1 MRTDPLRTRVF
12 GVFLVVVLTA
22 GCAPAR
28 PRPAPPVERRIVLAD
43 VLTAVRSASA
53 VRAVPADL
61 TPRLATAAA
70 DVGFDNSKCEAGP
83 EADRVDACTF
93 GDPASSTKVALFGD
107 SHAGMW
113 LPAMIRIAE
122 QRHWQLRLYGKPGCP
137 APRLAFYNQQRSRP
151 FTECDRFRDFV
162 LDRIRA
168 ERPQLVVV
176 TNESFSQKLDRGVL
190 VTPAQW
196 QAGLTRT
203 LTALHGTGAR
213 VVVLGDTPVLDQSAP
228 ECLAAH
234 ARNVTACFT
243 TRAAATRRVW
253 NSADYA
259 AADAT
264 GSGYVSVLP
273 WLCTAVCTPVIGNVT
288 VYRNRFHLT
297 ATYARMLSGVLEDA
311 LLKAFPAGAAP

>member
-1 MRTDPLRTRVF
+1 MRSDLRRT
-12 GVFLVVVLTA
+12 GLLMVLTVIAVA

-28 PRPAPPVERRIVLAD
+28 PHPVQPTVEPRIALAD
-43 VLTAVRSASA
+43 VLTAVRTASA

-61 TPRLATAAA
+61 TPRLATAAG
-70 DVGFDNSKCEAGP
+70 DVGFDNATCEAGP
-83 EADRVDACTF
+83 DADRVDACTF
-93 GDPASSTKVALFGD
+93 GDPAGSTKVVLYGD

-113 LPAMIRIAE
+113 LPAMIRIATE
-122 QRHWQLRLYGKPGCP
+122 RHWQLRLYGKPACP
-137 APRLAFYNQQRSRP
+137 APRLPFYDQQRSRP
-151 FTECDRFRDFV
+151 FVECDRFRDFV

-168 ERPQLVVV
+168 ERPQFVVV

-203 LTALHGTGAR
+203 LTALHDTGAR
-213 VVVLGDTPVLDQSAP
+213 VVVLGDTPVLDQSGP

-234 ARNVTACFT
+234 TRNITACFT
-243 TRAAATRRVW
+243 TRSAATRRVW
-253 NSADYA
+253 NGADQA
-259 AADAT
+259 AAAAT

-297 ATYARMLSGVLEDA
+297 ATYAGMLSGVLADA
-311 LLKAFPAGAAP
+311 LLKTFPAGAA

>member
-1 MRTDPLRTRVF
+1 LT
-12 GVFLVVVLTA
+12 VLLIA
-22 GCAPAR
+22 GCAPAA
-28 PRPAPPVERRIVLAD
+28 PPHPPAPTVEPRIALAD
-43 VLTAVRSASA
+43 VMTAVRTAPG
-53 VRAVPADL
+53 VRAVPGDL
-61 TPRLATAAA
+61 TPRLATAA
-70 DVGFDNSKCEAGP
+70 DDIGFDNGKCEAGP
-83 EADRVDACTF
+83 DADRVQACTF
-93 GDPASSTKVALFGD
+93 GDPAGSTKVVLWGD

-113 LPAMIRIAE
+113 LPPMIRIAT
-122 QRHWQLRLYGKPGCP
+122 QRHWQLRLYGKPACP
-137 APRLAFYNQQRSRP
+137 TPRLPFYNQQRSRP
-151 FTECDRFRDFV
+151 FAECGRFRDFV
-162 LDRIRA
+162 LGRIRA

-176 TNESFSQKLDRGVL
+176 TNESFSQKLNRGVL

-203 LTALHGTGAR
+203 LTALRGIGAR
-213 VVVLGDTPVLDQSAP
+213 VVVLGDTPVLDDSAP

-234 ARNVTACFT
+234 TRNIAACFT

-253 NSADYA
+253 NGADQA
-259 AADAT
+259 AATAT

-311 LLKAFPAGAAP
+311 LLKTFPAGAAS